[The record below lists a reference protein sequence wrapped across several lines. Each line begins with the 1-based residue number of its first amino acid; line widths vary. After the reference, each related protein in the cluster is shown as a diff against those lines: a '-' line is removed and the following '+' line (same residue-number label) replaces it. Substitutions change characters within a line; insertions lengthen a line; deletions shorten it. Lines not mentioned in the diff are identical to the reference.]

1 MADAPKVK
9 RQFSTKFN
17 FQQQQN
23 VRFAPATIATL
34 SIMSNEE
41 PPLHLSDL
49 QIDDGEKE
57 KPVRSAAVE
66 QDAREEALRAEL
78 AGVQQINSV
87 IEGVISSLEKAK
99 ENMEVSF
106 EFLISVSWGNCCH
119 WLVR

>member
-1 MADAPKVK
+1 
-9 RQFSTKFN
+9 
-17 FQQQQN
+17 
-23 VRFAPATIATL
+23 
-34 SIMSNEE
+34 MSNEE

-106 EFLISVSWGNCCH
+106 EFSISVSWGNCCD